1 MNLLDL
7 VNRLALECAVSGAP
21 YTTVV
26 GATGEQA
33 RLVTWIQQ
41 GYQDLQNELPTW
53 MFLRSSTF
61 LTGGAGSGVSF
72 ATIAGQAVYP
82 LGTGAGTVGVTAAN
96 FASWVPY
103 SFRDQTT
110 TSGVQDQIFLDW
122 VSYDVWRDAYSY
134 GAQQTVETRPVAIA
148 VGPNNSICVG
158 PWPT

>member
-1 MNLLDL
+1 MDLLDL

-21 YTTVV
+21 YSTVV

-72 ATIAGQAVYP
+72 ATVAGQAV
-82 LGTGAGTVGVTAAN
+82 
-96 FASWVPY
+96 
-103 SFRDQTT
+103 
-110 TSGVQDQIFLDW
+110 
-122 VSYDVWRDAYSY
+122 
-134 GAQQTVETRPVAIA
+134 
-148 VGPNNSICVG
+148 
-158 PWPT
+158 